1 LEYEFTI
8 IYKHGR
14 KHVVFD
20 VLSIFPY
27 SSRSIGSFILDC
39 GCIIIL
45 CRTYMDA
52 RSKKLLK
59 DRSDAENFDLNLKIE
74 VGQKDKTFHSE
85 KRNNV

>member
-1 LEYEFTI
+1 
-8 IYKHGR
+8 
-14 KHVVFD
+14 
-20 VLSIFPY
+20 
-27 SSRSIGSFILDC
+27 
-39 GCIIIL
+39 
-45 CRTYMDA
+45 MDA